1 MFFGSLND
9 GDAAL
14 GLEDRNPVNDD
25 IRGDLLKVS
34 RGMSFIL
41 LAVYICSRFF
51 LHIPLA
57 DEKNEEEEKHE
68 EKGKERGHTQKEE
81 EEEEEEEP
89 EMNLWVC
96 IISLLVTL
104 ALLAVTA
111 QFVSLAQL
119 MLVYT

>member
-57 DEKNEEEEKHE
+57 GEENEEEKKGE
-68 EKGKERGHTQKEE
+68 EKGKEKEHTQKE

-96 IISLLVTL
+96 IVSLLVTL
-104 ALLAVTA
+104 GLLAVTA

-119 MLVYT
+119 MLICT